1 MTRSMIQ
8 RVVVA
13 AVGIPTAL
21 LVVRLGGWP
30 LVAALAAL
38 AVLGALELF
47 RLTAARGA
55 EPLRWLGAAAAA
67 AMPVITY
74 TAVRGRGWSVAW
86 VGGGMAL
93 WTILVLAAAVVG
105 RPPDRRP
112 AESVAITFFTPF
124 YTGLLLASVLVLRHA
139 VMDRAPWG
147 ATWLVFLP
155 LVTVWVCDS
164 MAMAGGAMF
173 GGPKF
178 APVVSPKKT
187 WSGTITGSLAGAAVA
202 PLFGWLFLA
211 RVGVTV
217 EPLRLALF
225 GLVVATVGQVGDL
238 AESLLKR
245 EAGVKDSGGLFPGH
259 GGVLD
264 RLDSLYWALPVGAA
278 LLAAFGVL

>member
-1 MTRSMIQ
+1 MTRSMVR

-21 LVVRLGGWP
+21 LLVRLGGWP
-30 LVAALAAL
+30 LVVAL
-38 AVLGALELF
+38 AVLAALGALELF
-47 RLTAARGA
+47 RLSAARGG
-55 EPLRWLGAAAAA
+55 EPLRLLGVAAAA

-74 TAVRGRGWSVAW
+74 TALGGSEWSVAW
-86 VGGGMAL
+86 VSGGLAL
-93 WTILVLAAAVVG
+93 WTILVLATAVAG
-105 RPPDRRP
+105 RPPDHRP
-112 AESVAITFFTPF
+112 TEAIALTFFAPF
-124 YTGLLLASVLVLRHA
+124 YTGLLLASLLVLRHA
-139 VMDRAPWG
+139 VPDRAPWG

-164 MAMAGGAMF
+164 MAMAGGAVF

-187 WSGTITGSLAGAAVA
+187 WAGTITGSLAGAAVA
-202 PLFGWLFLA
+202 PLFGWLFLERA
-211 RVGVTV
+211 GVTV
-217 EPLRLALF
+217 EPWHLVLF
-225 GLVVATVGQVGDL
+225 GFVVATVGQVGDL
-238 AESLLKR
+238 AESLFKR